1 MQQDNPSIFESNSLS
16 DSAKAHLLE
25 TTRWTKFLAIL
36 SFIFIALML
45 IGFIFMIS
53 AGSMMSSASSGMGGS
68 PWMITI
74 VWLLLGLF
82 YWYPSVMLYKFSN
95 AMKDGLNTANN
106 ELVENAFRYQK
117 NFWKYMGIFT
127 IVVISLYL
135 IVIVAVVAG
144 TAM

>member
-53 AGSMMSSASSGMGGS
+53 AGSMMSSASSGMGSS

>member
-1 MQQDNPSIFESNSLS
+1 MPQDNLSIFESNSLS

-53 AGSMMSSASSGMGGS
+53 AGSMMSSASSGMGTS
-68 PWMITI
+68 PWMITL
-74 VWLLLGLF
+74 VWLFLGLL

-117 NFWKYMGIFT
+117 NFWKFMGICT
-127 IVVISLYL
+127 IAAIALYLILIVVI
-135 IVIVAVVAG
+135 VANA
-144 TAM
+144 TT